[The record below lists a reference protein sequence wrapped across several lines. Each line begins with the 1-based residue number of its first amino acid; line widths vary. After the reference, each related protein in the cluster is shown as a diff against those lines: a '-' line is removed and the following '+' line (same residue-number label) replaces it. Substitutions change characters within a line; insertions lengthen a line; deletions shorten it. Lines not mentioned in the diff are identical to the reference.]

1 MKVAIV
7 RIGNSKGIRLPKAIL
22 EQCNLDD
29 EADLAV
35 RDGQVLIQPLHRVR
49 SGWDAAFEAMQK
61 ADDDALLDTNVET
74 TTAWDRSEWRW

>member
-22 EQCNLDD
+22 EQCNLNH

-35 RDGQVLIQPLHRVR
+35 RDGQVLIRPVHRVR
-49 SGWDAAFEAMQK
+49 AGWDAAFEAMRK
-61 ADDDALLDTNVET
+61 AGDDALLDTNAKT
-74 TTAWDRSEWRW
+74 MTAWDRSEWRW